1 MNINKTICAVAV
13 AAIISCSFSAQAET
27 VNANGKTEIGIKANG
42 GDLVKVRKLARD
54 SAERDAILS
63 ALKLRLNVDGTT
75 PAAQAALGE
84 LAKQLSDNLKTTFTV
99 EGDVLIARTALS
111 VDSAQ
116 LFDLARS
123 IKGLVNST
131 ASAAAKIIFLI
142 DEYYEVATSIQP
154 GQPLETEITYFHD
167 KSEASASA
175 SSASSSSKSKDA
187 VAVSGKEKSAYA
199 ASDSASFA
207 ASDKA
212 AFSGKDKAGVAVSNQ
227 TGSGAAVRETSV
239 AGASSSSVAGARKQS
254 AAGSSESSFAGAAT
268 SERAEASASS
278 SSSSSSKNDVVNYTF
293 KQKFPDVGTAKPA
306 GEAGALI
313 TQRIEQVIKQYGLA
327 YTPERDIRRDQ
338 SGNKLTIIDIEKKRM
353 MDQYTERASKQP
365 YSAKYIVYG
374 TSVMSTEGK
383 TASGD
388 VTCSGLLK
396 LSSFNVDS
404 GDGLASATLGKRAQ
418 GSSDQ
423 DCRTNLA
430 TALATELAKT
440 VGNVAARE
448 LQLAATQGQSFY
460 VTLYSNQKVA
470 AAVRRSFTKKLES
483 MVERYEEDNVTEN
496 SRTFVVQ
503 AKTGFRSKLEE
514 FVEDLAEEHKE
525 AMKGVV
531 MKAKGNRVVVCLEGS
546 CPKDF

>member
-1 MNINKTICAVAV
+1 
-13 AAIISCSFSAQAET
+13 
-27 VNANGKTEIGIKANG
+27 
-42 GDLVKVRKLARD
+42 
-54 SAERDAILS
+54 
-63 ALKLRLNVDGTT
+63 
-75 PAAQAALGE
+75 
-84 LAKQLSDNLKTTFTV
+84 
-99 EGDVLIARTALS
+99 
-111 VDSAQ
+111 
-116 LFDLARS
+116 
-123 IKGLVNST
+123 
-131 ASAAAKIIFLI
+131 
-142 DEYYEVATSIQP
+142 
-154 GQPLETEITYFHD
+154 
-167 KSEASASA
+167 
-175 SSASSSSKSKDA
+175 
-187 VAVSGKEKSAYA
+187 
-199 ASDSASFA
+199 
-207 ASDKA
+207 
-212 AFSGKDKAGVAVSNQ
+212 
-227 TGSGAAVRETSV
+227 
-239 AGASSSSVAGARKQS
+239 
-254 AAGSSESSFAGAAT
+254 
-268 SERAEASASS
+268 
-278 SSSSSSKNDVVNYTF
+278 
-293 KQKFPDVGTAKPA
+293 VGTAKPA

-470 AAVRRSFTKKLES
+470 APVRRSFTKKLES